1 MFYAVNK
8 STGEIILSL
17 NVRDRN
23 YKDTYNKE
31 LRFKCAGSCENGEDC
46 DDDNVVFVNSK
57 LKQSHFRHSSGS
69 KCSAHKAYIE
79 FNNNFYSNWFN
90 LFRYEYRK
98 PYWYNCKLEQ
108 IRDDNNVI
116 MVRYS
121 QQKSDIIKNI
131 EKYSQNKI
139 VWILSLENRKYSK
152 IELYKEKIYVDF
164 IGSKNDIPL
173 YDDSKSIVY
182 LDTGTDILLK
192 VLLNST
198 SCYGQEIE
206 CMNIYDL
213 CNMYEYLFTAYPY
226 RKKDTFF
233 INLIVKQR
241 EYIKQQ
247 ELEHKRFLKHQEYLL
262 SEYYKA
268 HNEYIKER
276 TLEHFHN
283 MSKIYNKLSIPKPIQ
298 QNREYFEYATK
309 LKKNIEDIQESLFK
323 IEKIKKEIKELSKF
337 SQKNSLKQLSKISEI
352 ISIYITYFCIIEDLK
367 QIFTD
372 INFIETL
379 IPTDGYELK
388 LDLIVNN
395 FNFKNYLKLKTS
407 IINNILYEE
416 YENEISIVLYNEY
429 NWTIQSYLENH
440 HKNLKAKWYMEK
452 QKMLEE
458 KHKQE
463 LSIKISIKNQK
474 IRENIKKQK
483 ERQQKK
489 HLQEKQQTEYEKELI
504 RKRIEQYSQ
513 EYKLQD
519 TQLITKLLDIINDN
533 YTKTLSLPI
542 KSKKE
547 LDLLDYIKKYYT
559 YITYPANNNLN
570 KMILYIIKQEEYL
583 QNI

>member
-1 MFYAVNK
+1 
-8 STGEIILSL
+8 
-17 NVRDRN
+17 
-23 YKDTYNKE
+23 
-31 LRFKCAGSCENGEDC
+31 
-46 DDDNVVFVNSK
+46 
-57 LKQSHFRHSSGS
+57 
-69 KCSAHKAYIE
+69 
-79 FNNNFYSNWFN
+79 
-90 LFRYEYRK
+90 
-98 PYWYNCKLEQ
+98 
-108 IRDDNNVI
+108 
-116 MVRYS
+116 
-121 QQKSDIIKNI
+121 
-131 EKYSQNKI
+131 
-139 VWILSLENRKYSK
+139 
-152 IELYKEKIYVDF
+152 
-164 IGSKNDIPL
+164 
-173 YDDSKSIVY
+173 
-182 LDTGTDILLK
+182 
-192 VLLNST
+192 
-198 SCYGQEIE
+198 
-206 CMNIYDL
+206 MNIYDL

>member
-309 LKKNIEDIQESLFK
+309 LKNNIEDIQESLFK

-542 KSKKE
+542 KSKKD
-547 LDLLDYIKKYYT
+547 LDLDYIKKYYT